1 MYNYTFLMPEYVE
14 DYTMYVNRILRRR
27 HYGKR
32 RRKMKRGKS
41 RR

>member
-1 MYNYTFLMPEYVE
+1 MYEYLYPMPEYVE

-27 HYGKR
+27 RHRKR
-32 RRKMKRGKS
+32 RRKIKRGKS

>member
-1 MYNYTFLMPEYVE
+1 MYGCAILMPEYTE

-27 HYGKR
+27 HYRKR
-32 RRKMKRGKS
+32 RIRKHGKS